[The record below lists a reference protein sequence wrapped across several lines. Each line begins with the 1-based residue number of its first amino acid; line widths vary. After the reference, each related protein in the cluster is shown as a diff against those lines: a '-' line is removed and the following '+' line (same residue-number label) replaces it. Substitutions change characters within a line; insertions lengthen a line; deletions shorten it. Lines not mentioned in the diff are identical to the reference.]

1 MLVKEKNM
9 RIFNWVTKDTNIDF
23 MRPRKFTYLFSALMV
38 ILSCY
43 WIVFKGFNYG
53 IDFSGG
59 VLMEIKSENKI
70 NLDEIRQKLA
80 QLNLDE
86 LTLQTIGESGDELM
100 IRAQADNANEES
112 QRIAIVKIKEILGSG
127 YDYRRIE
134 SVGPQVG
141 SELKRNGVL
150 ASLIAVVCICMYIWF
165 RFEWQFALGALL
177 GLFHDLI
184 ITVGLL
190 SFFNFDISLTT
201 IAAILTLAGYSVND
215 TVVTYDRIRENLRK
229 YKKMSQYDLLNKS
242 INDIFSRTIL
252 TGLTTMLASASLFVF
267 GGETLRSFSFVL
279 LWGVVVGTYS
289 SIYVSAV
296 FLNIFDLRKTQ
307 EERAKD
313 VNPFG
318 NV

>member
-1 MLVKEKNM
+1 M
-9 RIFNWVTKDTNIDF
+9 RIFNWVTKDTKIDF
-23 MRPRKFTYLFSALMV
+23 MRPRKFTYLLSALM
-38 ILSCY
+38 ILLSCY
-43 WIVFKGFNYG
+43 CIVFKGFNYG

-70 NLDEIRQKLA
+70 NLDQIRQQLA

-112 QRIAIVKIKEILGSG
+112 QRAAVVKIKEILGSG
-127 YDYRRIE
+127 YDYRRVE

-150 ASLIAVVCICMYIWF
+150 ASLIAVVSICMYIWF

-190 SFFNFDISLTT
+190 SLFNFDISLTT

-252 TGLTTMLASASLFVF
+252 TGLTTMLAAASLFVF

-296 FLNIFDLRKTQ
+296 FLNVFDLRKTQ